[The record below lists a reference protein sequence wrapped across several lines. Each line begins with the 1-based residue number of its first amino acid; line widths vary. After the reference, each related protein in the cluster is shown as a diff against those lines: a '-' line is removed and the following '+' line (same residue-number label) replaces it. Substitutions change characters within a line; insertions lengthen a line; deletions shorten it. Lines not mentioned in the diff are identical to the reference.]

1 MDFKDCIK
9 FANETPVCYLAT
21 MDGNQPRVR
30 ALGFW
35 FANDKGFYFQIGAMK
50 DKYGQLQANRKVEAC
65 FWQPGEAT
73 GTMMRVAGEV
83 EFLDDQELKKKVL
96 EDRPFLKE
104 FGMTFDH
111 PGLIIFRITKGEA
124 YFWTMKTNFE
134 PKKFIKFGD

>member
-1 MDFKDCIK
+1 MDFKDCVK

-21 MDGNQPRVR
+21 MDGDQPRVR

-50 DKYGQLQANRKVEAC
+50 DMYGQLQANRKVEAC
-65 FWQPGEAT
+65 FWKPGET
-73 GTMMRVAGEV
+73 SGTMMRVAGEV
-83 EFLDDQELKKKVL
+83 EFLDDLKLKKKVL

-111 PGLIIFRITKGEA
+111 PGLIIFRIAKGEA
-124 YFWTMKTNFE
+124 YFWDMKTNFE

>member
-50 DKYGQLQANRKVEAC
+50 DTYGQLQANRKVEAC

-124 YFWTMKTNFE
+124 YFWTKKTNFE
-134 PKKFIKFGD
+134 PKKFINFGD